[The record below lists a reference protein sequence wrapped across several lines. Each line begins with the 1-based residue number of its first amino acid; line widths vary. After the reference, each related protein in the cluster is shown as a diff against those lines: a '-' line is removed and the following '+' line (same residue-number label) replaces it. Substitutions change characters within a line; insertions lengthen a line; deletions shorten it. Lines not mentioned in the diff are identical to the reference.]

1 MHKKRVHTCILV
13 IWKARHEKTLYE
25 NLYNKVVM
33 LDKGLLSTHLK
44 LTFYRIYID
53 EKKCRTIKWY
63 FQADVSENVAH
74 YLVLPV
80 LVWANSTVG
89 QKWPDT
95 WAIGTCP
102 ICGPHYYK
110 SILW

>member
-1 MHKKRVHTCILV
+1 MGGGG
-13 IWKARHEKTLYE
+13 A
-25 NLYNKVVM
+25 
-33 LDKGLLSTHLK
+33 
-44 LTFYRIYID
+44 YID
-53 EKKCRTIKWY
+53 EKKCRTIKWC

-95 WAIGTCP
+95 
-102 ICGPHYYK
+102 
-110 SILW
+110 

>member
-25 NLYNKVVM
+25 NLYNKVTM

-53 EKKCRTIKWY
+53 EKS
-63 FQADVSENVAH
+63 AE
-74 YLVLPV
+74 P
-80 LVWANSTVG
+80 
-89 QKWPDT
+89 
-95 WAIGTCP
+95 
-102 ICGPHYYK
+102 
-110 SILW
+110 